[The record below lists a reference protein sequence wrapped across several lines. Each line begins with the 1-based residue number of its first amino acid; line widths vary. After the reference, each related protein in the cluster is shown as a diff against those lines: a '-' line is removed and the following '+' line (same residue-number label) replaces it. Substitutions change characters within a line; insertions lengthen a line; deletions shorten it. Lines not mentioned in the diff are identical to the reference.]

1 MTPDTI
7 QSQRPA
13 IVPGLFVS
21 SSKPMPDYTV
31 EVTYHLPVYRQ
42 RRYSADT
49 PAQACRLAIED
60 DGWGNAREDA
70 DSSGETH
77 VTGIWEGADAAYS
90 GQEIPVPSHFAETVQ
105 RKAAHFDILLDTLRI
120 LSADARAKRIPSP
133 EVQAKAAWAIV
144 RGEAIL
150 AGARDPD
157 DPVPLPPA
165 TFILAVLE
173 EEQVR
178 RRIATLLATD
188 RRFERLTPQSVHD
201 TDIQAAVAAVSADTG
216 LWRQVTYHEF
226 QTADAALT
234 AALQR
239 ASQS

>member
-1 MTPDTI
+1 
-7 QSQRPA
+7 
-13 IVPGLFVS
+13 
-21 SSKPMPDYTV
+21 MPDYTV

-42 RRYSADT
+42 RSYSADT

-60 DGWGNAREDA
+60 DGWGDAREDA
-70 DSSGETH
+70 DSSGESH

-105 RKAAHFDILLDTLRI
+105 RKAGHFDMLLDALRI

-157 DPVPLPPA
+157 DPMRLPPA
-165 TFILAVLE
+165 TFTLAVLDE
-173 EEQVR
+173 DRVR

-188 RRFERLTPQSVHD
+188 RRFQSLTPQSVHD
-201 TDIQAAVAAVSADTG
+201 ADIQAAFAAVTADAD
-216 LWRQVTYHEF
+216 LSRQVTYHEF
-226 QTADAALT
+226 QAAYAALT
-234 AALQR
+234 AASQR
-239 ASQS
+239 ISQS